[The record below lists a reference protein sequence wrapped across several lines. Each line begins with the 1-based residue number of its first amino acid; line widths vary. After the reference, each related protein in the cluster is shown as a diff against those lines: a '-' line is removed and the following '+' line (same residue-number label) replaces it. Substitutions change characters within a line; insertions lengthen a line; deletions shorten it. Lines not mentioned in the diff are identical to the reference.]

1 MGARGA
7 EGREKGQNLGGDR
20 AAAGDDVPQVHVGLL
35 PQLLPCQLSL
45 ARGACLHLLH
55 HLAGGAV
62 LQGVKGD
69 LALAAALPDA
79 AREVELWIPVVLLRP
94 RPLCSGLILLFLFR
108 NCCSAYINLRCL
120 LFFLFLALSFLVIDR
135 WMVFRCCHL

>member
-1 MGARGA
+1 MGARGE
-7 EGREKGQNLGGDR
+7 EGREKGQSLGGDR

-69 LALAAALPDA
+69 LALAAAVPDA

-94 RPLCSGLILLFLFR
+94 RPLCSGLILLF
-108 NCCSAYINLRCL
+108 CSGTVAMHI
-120 LFFLFLALSFLVIDR
+120 ST
-135 WMVFRCCHL
+135 